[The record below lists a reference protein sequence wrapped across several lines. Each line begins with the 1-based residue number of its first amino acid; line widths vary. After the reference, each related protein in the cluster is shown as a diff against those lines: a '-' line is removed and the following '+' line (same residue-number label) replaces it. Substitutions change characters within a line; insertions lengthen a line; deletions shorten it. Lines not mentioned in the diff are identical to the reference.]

1 LSMTKSIGIVADNQF
16 TPSHS
21 QHLQQIKLAAG
32 EMLESKY
39 RRGQAEHGGNLWGM
53 PTGKIVESSLEEA
66 TDQLTYLFTLR
77 QQMRIIMELAY
88 EGMKDDSVCALTARE
103 NCRTIWYV
111 ITGRDDGAK
120 I

>member
-1 LSMTKSIGIVADNQF
+1 MSMTKKIKVVADNDF
-16 TPSHS
+16 TDAHA
-21 QHLQQIKLAAG
+21 QHLLQIQMAASD
-32 EMLESKY
+32 MLEAKY
-39 RRGQAEHGGNLWGM
+39 RRGQAEHGGSLWGA
-53 PTGKIVESSLEEA
+53 PTAKIVESSLEEA
-66 TDQLTYLFTLR
+66 TDQLTYLLTLR

>member
-1 LSMTKSIGIVADNQF
+1 MSMTKSIGIVADNKF
-16 TPSHS
+16 TESHAI
-21 QHLQQIKLAAG
+21 HLQQIKSASE
-32 EMLESKY
+32 EMLDQKY
-39 RRGQAEHGGNLWGM
+39 RRGQAEHGGSLWNM
-53 PTGKIVESSLEEA
+53 PTGKVIESSLEEA